1 MKLLLLFSAI
11 CLATWLAWTPQSRS
25 ESGDASAEQLFRR
38 KCLRCHDMKMALRPV
53 RPEAA
58 DSLVHAMRKY
68 DPKWITPSDV
78 PLLTEYVR
86 ELNTRPHPHIQSQSS
101 QSQSLRS
108 QP

>member
-1 MKLLLLFSAI
+1 MNDPMRVFLLFSAMY
-11 CLATWLAWTPQSRS
+11 LATWLAWTPQSRS

-38 KCLRCHDMKMALRPV
+38 KCLRCHDAKMALRPV

-58 DSLVHAMRKY
+58 DSLVRAMRKY

-78 PLLTEYVR
+78 PTLAEYVR
-86 ELNTRPHPHIQSQSS
+86 ELNVHRNPHIQSQSS
-101 QSQSLRS
+101 RS